1 MAILKIRDDKGVI
14 TNIAAIRG
22 ENGKSPIIKNGTWW
36 TYDDELED
44 YIDTGLGAEKESV
57 VTKANVEK
65 VLTGTIDSHNHD
77 NVYIK
82 DAPSDSKQYVRYNG
96 EWNAI
101 DLSSVNPYDASWAL
115 NNTATQDQIN
125 ELVDALNNKRRITIE
140 PIDPDIVS
148 DGNDNIYIGITSQ
161 AENSFISIYINKS
174 TGNITYGYR
183 MLPALDDVEAIKPKY
198 IDHIPTENDT
208 EFTFLYDNN
217 TMPYPIGSVV
227 YHNDKFYRL
236 NSITDGKAD
245 WRELVD
251 ANSTITEISKEDIN
265 YITSIE
271 PGTTLTDEQY
281 NKLINIISGQVAF
294 NILEV
299 GILAYVYKSENEDD
313 LVLSI
318 AYYSPYNVCMNLYIN
333 KITKVVAFIS
343 QDINRIHSSPDGL
356 YIYSEARESND
367 TNTESYVFNALL
379 INKGD
384 GTKYLADNGKYQTVI
399 VPTKTSELTNDSGYL
414 VNSDIANLATKDEVS
429 TKVDKVSGKGL
440 STNDYTTD
448 EKNKLAGIAAGAEV
462 NVNADWT
469 ATSGD
474 AMILN
479 KPTIPSKTS
488 QLTNDSDYITSSAVD
503 TKISS
508 AIASVYRVKGTVSN
522 YSSLPTSNV
531 TIGDVYNLSDT
542 GANYV
547 CTATS
552 PITWD
557 KLSETVDLSSYS
569 TTEQNDAKYQLKG
582 DYITSIPDEYVT
594 DTELEAKGYATTT
607 SVEAALATKLDS
619 SVYTAYDILNK
630 INTVDGEGSGLDA
643 DTLDGKDS
651 TEFVL
656 NSDINDLRLAIQVI
670 TPELKAS
677 LVNLESEDES
687 LKTAAID
694 YIINLMPQNSM
705 TIFVINN
712 FAEEDIANYISNSI
726 TTEIIRANLGAENTD
741 TIYIKYEFPT
751 TFNAPSIYPIYNRQY
766 SINISTKT
774 LQKQISAFCYLDD
787 ELEYVVVDSERSLNK
802 EVYIPTKNNL
812 PTYLFSNINEV
823 TTLTS
828 MPIDKYNIKA
838 TVTEATTISF
848 IGTPAE
854 GMEYMIEVL
863 NSSSSDITQPIPTDG
878 TWQSDYSNIV
888 LTAGRVTSISIKYI
902 HGKYLVRV

>member
-44 YIDTGLGAEKESV
+44 YIDTGLGAEKESN
-57 VTKANVEK
+57 VTKENVEK

-77 NVYIK
+77 NVYVK
-82 DAPSDSKQYVRYNG
+82 EAPSDSKQYVRYNG
-96 EWNAI
+96 EWSAI
-101 DLSSVNPYDASWAL
+101 DLSSVNPYDASWVL
-115 NNTATQDQIN
+115 NNTATEEQIN

-183 MLPALDDVEAIKPKY
+183 MLPALDDVEAIKPKS
-198 IDHIPTENDT
+198 IDHIPTEDDT

-251 ANSTITEISKEDIN
+251 ANSTITELTEEELGFLYSFEH
-265 YITSIE
+265 
-271 PGTTLTDEQY
+271 GTTLTKEEY
-281 NKLINIISGQVAF
+281 NKILSIFNNERYDDGEEIIRIWAKYEDETTVYIISKYSGVYTGHLDIVIDKETRVVEIT
-294 NILEV
+294 NILNYSMASED
-299 GILAYVYKSENEDD
+299 GIYLMGTFSDGNAKVQSAID
-313 LVLSI
+313 LL
-318 AYYSPYNVCMNLYIN
+318 
-333 KITKVVAFIS
+333 T
-343 QDINRIHSSPDGL
+343 R
-356 YIYSEARESND
+356 
-367 TNTESYVFNALL
+367 
-379 INKGD
+379 GD
-384 GTKYLADNGKYQTVI
+384 GTKYLSDNGKYQTVI
-399 VPTKTSELTNDSGYL
+399 VPTKVSELTNDSGYL

-462 NVNADWT
+462 NVNADWN

-479 KPTIPSKTS
+479 KPSIPSKTS
-488 QLTNDSDYITSSAVD
+488 ELTNDSDYITSSAVD
-503 TKISS
+503 TKINS
-508 AIASVYRVKGTVSN
+508 AVASVYRVRGSVDN
-522 YSSLPTSNV
+522 YESLPSTNV
-531 TIGDVYNLSDT
+531 IVGDVYNLLDT

-547 CTATS
+547 CITS
-552 PITWD
+552 DPIIWD
-557 KLSETVDLSSYS
+557 KLSETVDLS
-569 TTEQNDAKYQLKG
+569 E
-582 DYITSIPDEYVT
+582 
-594 DTELEAKGYATTT
+594 YATIS
-607 SVEAALATKLDS
+607 SVTEGLSTKLDS
-619 SVYTAYDILNK
+619 SAYTAADVLDK
-630 INTVDGEGSGLDA
+630 IKTVDGEGSELDA

-656 NSDINDLRLAIQVI
+656 NTDINDLRLAIQVI
-670 TPELKAS
+670 TPELKTN

-694 YIINLMPQNSM
+694 YIINLIPQNSV

-712 FAEEDIANYISNSI
+712 FTEEDIYNYLSSSVI
-726 TTEIIRANLGAENTD
+726 TKIVRVTLEGED
-741 TIYIKYEFPT
+741 TITIKYESPT

-787 ELEYVVVDSERSLNK
+787 ELEYVVADSERSLNK

-838 TVTEATTISF
+838 TVTGPTTISF
-848 IGTPAE
+848 SSIPVE

-863 NSSSSDITQPIPTDG
+863 NSSSSDITQPIPTDS

>member
-44 YIDTGLGAEKESV
+44 YIDTGLGAEKESI

-65 VLTGTIDSHNHD
+65 VLTGTIASHNHD
-77 NVYIK
+77 NVYVK
-82 DAPSDSKQYVRYNG
+82 EAPSDSKQYVRYNG
-96 EWNAI
+96 EWSAI
-101 DLSSVNPYDASWAL
+101 DLSSVNPYDASWVL
-115 NNTATQDQIN
+115 NNTATEEQIN

-161 AENSFISIYINKS
+161 AENSFISIYIDKS

-183 MLPALDDVEAIKPKY
+183 MLPALDDVESIKVRS
-198 IDHIPTENDT
+198 IDHIPTGDDI
-208 EFTFLYDNN
+208 EFEYLYSNK
-217 TMPYPIGSVV
+217 TMPYTVGSTV
-227 YHNDKFYRL
+227 YYNNKFYRL
-236 NSITDGKAD
+236 NSIVDGKAD

-251 ANSTITEISKEDIN
+251 ANNTITELTEEELSFLYSFEHG
-265 YITSIE
+265 S
-271 PGTTLTDEQY
+271 TLTEEEY
-281 NKLINIISGQVAF
+281 NKILSIFNNERYDESGE
-294 NILEV
+294 ITRIW
-299 GILAYVYKSENEDD
+299 GKSENETTVYIIGKYSGVYTGYFSITIDKETR
-313 LVLSI
+313 VLEI
-318 AYYSPYNVCMNLYIN
+318 DNILNYSVASDGGIYLMGMLSDGNINVQ
-333 KITKVVAFIS
+333 
-343 QDINRIHSSPDGL
+343 QDINL
-356 YIYSEARESND
+356 L
-367 TNTESYVFNALL
+367 TNGN
-379 INKGD
+379 

-414 VNSDIANLATKDEVS
+414 VNADITNLATKDEVL

-462 NVNADWT
+462 NVNADWN

-474 AMILN
+474 AMIIN
-479 KPTIPSKTS
+479 KPSIPSKTS
-488 QLTNDSDYITSSAVD
+488 ELTNDSDYITSSAVD
-503 TKISS
+503 TKINS
-508 AIASVYRVKGTVSN
+508 AVASVYRVRGSVDN
-522 YSSLPTSNV
+522 YESLPSTNV
-531 TIGDVYNLSDT
+531 IVGDVYNLLDT

-547 CTATS
+547 CITS
-552 PITWD
+552 DPIIWD
-557 KLSETVDLSSYS
+557 KLSETVDLS
-569 TTEQNDAKYQLKG
+569 E
-582 DYITSIPDEYVT
+582 
-594 DTELEAKGYATTT
+594 YATIS
-607 SVEAALATKLDS
+607 SVTEGLSTKLDS
-619 SVYTAYDILNK
+619 SAYTAADVLDK
-630 INTVDGEGSGLDA
+630 IKTVDGEGSELDA

-656 NSDINDLRLAIQVI
+656 NTDINDLRLAIQVI
-670 TPELKAS
+670 TPELKTS

-687 LKTAAID
+687 LKTTAID
-694 YIINLMPQNSM
+694 YIINLIPQNSF

-712 FAEEDIANYISNSI
+712 FTEEDIYNYLSSSVI
-726 TTEIIRANLGAENTD
+726 TKIIRTTLEGED
-741 TIYIKYEFPT
+741 TITIKYESPT
-751 TFNAPSIYPIYNRQY
+751 TFNAPSIYSMYNHQY
-766 SINISTKT
+766 TIDVPTRT
-774 LQKQISAFCYLDD
+774 LQKQFSAFCYLDK
-787 ELEYVVVDSERSLNK
+787 ELIYATSNSEINLDVNVR
-802 EVYIPTKNNL
+802 IPTKNNL
-812 PTYLFSNINEV
+812 STYLFTSLNEV

-838 TVTEATTISF
+838 TVTGPTTISF
-848 IGTPAE
+848 SSIPRE

-863 NSSSSDITQPIPTDG
+863 NSSSSDITQSIPTDS